1 MVFWPPQPPAAKES
15 RLPSPKAA
23 GLVPPVGSP
32 LAPSDILPGH
42 CLLQPHP
49 LFFGLF
55 FRFIP
60 TMVPRSPLYIL
71 SPTHPLFLSGLR
83 PQGSLLAS
91 WPEHT
96 FYWLPATLVSW
107 GPRPF
112 FPHTSD
118 VDFGSLCLA
127 LFRFVWR
134 WGAPASFF
142 SASPFFKI
150 KFTPHVFPFLQG
162 SFFSVAF
169 PSLLWFCL

>member
-1 MVFWPPQPPAAKES
+1 
-15 RLPSPKAA
+15 
-23 GLVPPVGSP
+23 
-32 LAPSDILPGH
+32 
-42 CLLQPHP
+42 
-49 LFFGLF
+49 
-55 FRFIP
+55 
-60 TMVPRSPLYIL
+60 MVPRSPLYIL

-169 PSLLWFCL
+169 PSLLWFCLWMWSLEWVRYQTLSQVAVKRRFDLLDLRRVPSRELFLL